1 MPGHGWCRLRVSIP
15 ACAQEAGTTA
25 RPQTRAGTLLD
36 VPTDEE
42 AIRNLIGLHSQLTDD
57 GEYQRRVQL
66 YTEDGVFMMGD
77 AASRGRDEM
86 AEAFASTSAPERRGK
101 HITANTVMEIDGDAA
116 SARTDFFFLLP
127 SAEGLKPLAAGRYF
141 DTFTK
146 KDGHWLYSERRITFL
161 GT

>member
-1 MPGHGWCRLRVSIP
+1 
-15 ACAQEAGTTA
+15 
-25 RPQTRAGTLLD
+25 

-57 GEYQRRVQL
+57 GDFEQRVQL

-77 AASRGRDEM
+77 ARSTGRDEM
-86 AEAFASTSAPERRGK
+86 TAAFASTSAPERRGK
-101 HITANTVMEIDGDAA
+101 HITANTVLEIDGDGA
-116 SARTDFFFLLP
+116 SARTDFLFLLP

-141 DTFTK
+141 DTFVK
-146 KDGHWLYSERRITFL
+146 SDGRWLYSERRITFL